1 MLNPYVVVRAAEEHH
16 VVNENVPNHWL
27 VGGITLAILLAL
39 LLGLLIFGAGREH
52 S

>member
-1 MLNPYVVVRAAEEHH
+1 MLNAQVVALHVEET
-16 VVNENVPNHWL
+16 VNSNVPNHWL
-27 VGGITLAILLAL
+27 VAAGALVILLLL